1 MTLSLEDMQKQ
12 MARELSLPARLGHTA
27 LLVVSASVSAL
38 TASLWLTEPSLP
50 LRTHIAFG
58 AIVAIGLAWSGFAW
72 WVLANRR
79 VMLANQRVIATRM
92 ALGFTALFLIG
103 AVILRSRLGAGA
115 VVTSAALFAVA
126 SINAIVAH
134 RRFTRLLA
142 LRRSLER
149 GALEREAL
157 EHGEQS

>member
-134 RRFTRLLA
+134 RRFTRLLT

-157 EHGEQS
+157 ERGEQS

>member
-12 MARELSLPARLGHTA
+12 MAREQSLPARLGHTA

-149 GALEREAL
+149 EAL

>member
-1 MTLSLEDMQKQ
+1 MTLSVEDMQKQ

-58 AIVAIGLAWSGFAW
+58 AIVTIGLAWTGFAW

-79 VMLANQRVIATRM
+79 VMLANQSVIATRM
-92 ALGFTALFLIG
+92 ALAFTALFLIG
-103 AVILRSRLGAGA
+103 AVILRSRLGTGGIIMSA
-115 VVTSAALFAVA
+115 VLFAVA
-126 SINAIVAH
+126 SVNAVAAH
-134 RRFTRLLA
+134 RRFTRLVA

-149 GALEREAL
+149 GAVER
-157 EHGEQS
+157 GENS